1 MSIIKYNNFKVSHI
15 SILDNNLL
23 YNNEKLYLLTPIVNI
38 VDIIEINKKVYL
50 QLGFKKN
57 IKSTYFVN
65 NILSIEQVI
74 KSKIN
79 KDSLIINSQLIQDMT
94 ENIFMKVKVTTTNNN
109 IFDKKKNLVPFTSL
123 NKNDQVKCILH
134 VTNLYI
140 DTKNS
145 TFGYSLELNQLMV
158 L

>member
-1 MSIIKYNNFKVSHI
+1 MSIIKYNNFRASHV

-23 YNNEKLYLLTPIVNI
+23 YNSDKLYLLTPIVYI
-38 VDIIEINKKVYL
+38 VDIIEINKKVYF

-65 NILSIEQVI
+65 NILSIEQII

-109 IFDKKKNLVPFTSL
+109 LFDKKKNLVPFTSL
-123 NKNDQVKCILH
+123 NKNDRVKCILH

-158 L
+158 I